1 MQTHPFKNDRRF
13 ADLFLE
19 KPNSGILHK
28 LFCPNS
34 AESKNLYYNL
44 RICGE
49 KSMCSPGHSI
59 YLPLFL
65 IKFQTFSLKLALLI
79 PVNLSNTLK

>member
-1 MQTHPFKNDRRF
+1 MQTHQFKNDRRF

-19 KPNSGILHK
+19 KPNSAILCK
-28 LFCPNS
+28 LICANS
-34 AESKNLYYNL
+34 AESENLFYNL